1 MKSRNDDDDS
11 ETERK
16 NVEREGS
23 WILFPN
29 DEDGSEFEEYILS
42 DL

>member
-1 MKSRNDDDDS
+1 MRSRNDEDDL
-11 ETERK
+11 ETDKK

-29 DEDGSEFEEYILS
+29 DEDGSELEEYILR
-42 DL
+42 DF